1 MAALGNDLV
10 AKSGK
15 KYYCEKCDYICSKIY
30 NWKKHLDT
38 AKHTQEITGHDLV
51 AKNGDK
57 GGNYVCENCD
67 KCFHTNS
74 GLWKHNKICNQNINN
89 TIL

>member
-15 KYYCEKCDYICSKIY
+15 KYYCEKCDYTCSKIY

-38 AKHTQEITGHDLV
+38 AKHVQEITGHDLV

-89 TIL
+89 TII